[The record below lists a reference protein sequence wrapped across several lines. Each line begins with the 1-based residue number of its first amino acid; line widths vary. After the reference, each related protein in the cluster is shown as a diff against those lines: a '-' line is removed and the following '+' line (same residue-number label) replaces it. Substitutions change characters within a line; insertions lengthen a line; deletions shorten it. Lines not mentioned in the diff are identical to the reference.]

1 MRSRTL
7 FLFAGICAFSVANI
21 YYNQPLLVLFAQTFG
36 ADVGQASSIA
46 MTVQLAYA
54 VGLVLFVP
62 LGDWVSRRKL
72 MISLLCVNAAGSIWA
87 ASSSSLPMLIAA
99 HVVIGMT
106 SVGAQIII
114 PAVSL
119 MMSPEQR
126 GRAVGTVMSGL
137 LAGILLA
144 RTLSGLVG
152 GYAGWRTMYVLAAGI
167 DIGLIA
173 VVAAT
178 LPASGGLARSS
189 YGQLLRSLGQ
199 LLATERELRL
209 ACLCGALMFGAFSA
223 LWGALAYLLSRPPY
237 RFHSDAVGL
246 FGLVGIA
253 GIFASPF
260 IGRLADRLG
269 ARAVVLLGAI
279 AAACAFALIGSSA
292 SLLPAL
298 LLGIVILDLGGRA
311 GLVGNQLRA
320 LSLSDSARSRLNTV
334 FMACYF
340 LGGALGTRAGAAL
353 AGEYGWSGIAA
364 LGLAASTVVI
374 VLNANAIVA
383 LRLIWRVS

>member
-36 ADVGQASSIA
+36 TDVGQASSIA

-54 VGLVLFVP
+54 AGLVLFVP

-72 MISLLCVNAAGSIWA
+72 MISLLFINAASSIWA
-87 ASSSSLPMLIAA
+87 ATSPSLPMLIAA
-99 HVVIGMT
+99 HIAIGMT

-119 MMSPEQR
+119 MTSPEQR

-152 GYAGWRTMYVLAAGI
+152 DYAGWRTMYVLAAAI
-167 DIGLIA
+167 DLGLIV
-173 VVAAT
+173 VVAAA
-178 LPASGGLARSS
+178 LPAGGGLTRSS

-237 RFHSDAVGL
+237 HFHSDVVGL
-246 FGLVGIA
+246 FGLVGIV

-260 IGRLADRLG
+260 IGRLSDRLG
-269 ARAVVLLGAI
+269 ARTVVLLGAI

-292 SLLPAL
+292 LLLPAL

-383 LRLIWRVS
+383 LRGRGA

>member
-1 MRSRTL
+1 
-7 FLFAGICAFSVANI
+7 
-21 YYNQPLLVLFAQTFG
+21 
-36 ADVGQASSIA
+36 
-46 MTVQLAYA
+46 
-54 VGLVLFVP
+54 
-62 LGDWVSRRKL
+62 

-152 GYAGWRTMYVLAAGI
+152 GYAGWRTMYALAAGI

-199 LLATERELRL
+199 LLATGGTA
-209 ACLCGALMFGAFSA
+209 ACLSV
-223 LWGALAYLLSRPPY
+223 R
-237 RFHSDAVGL
+237 RFDVWRLQRVMGRVGL
-246 FGLVGIA
+246 
-253 GIFASPF
+253 S
-260 IGRLADRLG
+260 
-269 ARAVVLLGAI
+269 AV
-279 AAACAFALIGSSA
+279 
-292 SLLPAL
+292 PP
-298 LLGIVILDLGGRA
+298 
-311 GLVGNQLRA
+311 A
-320 LSLSDSARSRLNTV
+320 LSLS
-334 FMACYF
+334 
-340 LGGALGTRAGAAL
+340 
-353 AGEYGWSGIAA
+353 
-364 LGLAASTVVI
+364 
-374 VLNANAIVA
+374 
-383 LRLIWRVS
+383 